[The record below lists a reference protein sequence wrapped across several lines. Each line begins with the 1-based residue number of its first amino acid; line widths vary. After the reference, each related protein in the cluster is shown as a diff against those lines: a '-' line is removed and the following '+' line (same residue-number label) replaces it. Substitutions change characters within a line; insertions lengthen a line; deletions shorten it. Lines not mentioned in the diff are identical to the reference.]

1 MKLIEIEKLKFGY
14 NENLILKDVNLS
26 LEKGDFAVIS
36 GENGSGKSTLIK
48 LILGGLKKDKG
59 SIRLF
64 GIDIEDF
71 KNYDKLGYV
80 PQVNDSIKIAF
91 PVTCR
96 EYVSLN
102 LYKDFNIFKKIKKS
116 NKEDVENIFTSLNIK
131 SLIDR
136 PFNKLSGGQAQ
147 RVMIARALVANPDL
161 LVLDE
166 PTVGIDQKSKEDF
179 LKLLVHLNTNHGI
192 SILMI
197 THEMEILGDYVDKIF
212 RLREGVIC

>member
-131 SLIDR
+131 NLIDR

-197 THEMEILGDYVDKIF
+197 THEMEILGDYVDNIF